1 MAGLLHQDFI
11 YTSVWTQQTGP
22 SLFQKITV
30 STSNYLQ
37 QILVESR
44 IKLYK
49 RCEAKGRRRSRTGR
63 IARKRVAVAV
73 PRVAVIDTSC
83 IQQIRVNNSKYKGRL
98 NIQKVAK
105 TQKKV
110 VYIDIGSST
119 YPCRNANFRSSSA
132 QQR

>member
-1 MAGLLHQDFI
+1 M
-11 YTSVWTQQTGP
+11 
-22 SLFQKITV
+22 

-49 RCEAKGRRRSRTGR
+49 HREVKGRRRSRTGR

-73 PRVAVIDTSC
+73 LRVVVVDTSC

-98 NIQKVAK
+98 NIQKVAEDPEK
-105 TQKKV
+105 GRVHRYRV
-110 VYIDIGSST
+110 VHVSL
-119 YPCRNANFRSSSA
+119 
-132 QQR
+132 